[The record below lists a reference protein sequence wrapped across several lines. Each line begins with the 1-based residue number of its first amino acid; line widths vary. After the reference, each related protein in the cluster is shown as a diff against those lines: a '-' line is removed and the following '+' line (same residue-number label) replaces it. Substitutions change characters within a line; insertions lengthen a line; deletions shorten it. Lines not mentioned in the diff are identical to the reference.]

1 MRGFEIRR
9 GFQPDKAQH
18 RGHGRTGSRLHERQ
32 GTRIADQ
39 ATMIV
44 CLVPLMRGSER
55 RGLTGGDGTEQ
66 QQHEQISNPVVRPTP
81 HG

>member
-1 MRGFEIRR
+1 
-9 GFQPDKAQH
+9 
-18 RGHGRTGSRLHERQ
+18 
-32 GTRIADQ
+32 
-39 ATMIV
+39 MIV